1 MSEIREF
8 EYSYSDSDDDVP
20 VILDVVQDDDSD
32 DDIGDLASIP
42 DSLLPF
48 LESGSDDEVV
58 DDEVVYIGRKREREI
73 QVVDESFIENKECEC
88 PLCLEHVSP
97 NQVVKLNCGHTLC
110 ITCHTACEISPM
122 TNVANL
128 CSTCRQPIKS
138 LQFTM

>member
-20 VILDVVQDDDSD
+20 VIFDVVHDDDSD

-48 LESGSDDEVV
+48 LESES

-88 PLCLEHVSP
+88 PLCLQHVITT
-97 NQVVKLNCGHTLC
+97 QVVKLNCGHTLC
-110 ITCHTACEISPM
+110 ITCHTKCENSPIE
-122 TNVANL
+122 NVANL
-128 CSTCRQPIKS
+128 CSVCRQPIKS

>member
-20 VILDVVQDDDSD
+20 VIFDVVQDDDSYD
-32 DDIGDLASIP
+32 RLASIP

-48 LESGSDDEVV
+48 LESES

-88 PLCLEHVSP
+88 PLCLQHVSTT
-97 NQVVKLNCGHTLC
+97 QVVKLNCGHTLC
-110 ITCHTACEISPM
+110 ITCHTKCEISPIE
-122 TNVANL
+122 NVANL
-128 CSTCRQPIKS
+128 CSICRQPIKC

>member
-8 EYSYSDSDDDVP
+8 EYSYSDSDDDGS

-32 DDIGDLASIP
+32 DDLASIP

-88 PLCLEHVSP
+88 PLCLQHVSTT
-97 NQVVKLNCGHTLC
+97 QVVKLNCGHTLC

-128 CSTCRQPIKS
+128 CSICRQPINS